1 MSTKSFDEAAD
12 ELDNPRYVLRLFVT
26 GMTPRSTRAIRA
38 VRDICQEKLKGRFQL
53 EIVDVY
59 QQPHLIQDE
68 QIVATPTLVKYEPA
82 PLRRIVGDMSDRFR
96 LCHGLGLAS
105 EVP

>member
-1 MSTKSFDEAAD
+1 MSE
-12 ELDNPRYVLRLFVT
+12 DNPHYVLRLFVT

-38 VRDICQEKLKGRFQL
+38 VRDICQEKLEGRFQL
-53 EIVDVY
+53 EIIDVY
-59 QQPHLIQDE
+59 QQPHMIQDE

-96 LCHGLGLAS
+96 LCHGLGLTS
-105 EVP
+105 EVT